1 MWLMSN
7 MAGKGAPIIFGTM
20 VNKKKAGDIILV
32 ALHFDAPGL
41 PSYAIAIKSTHFTI
55 FTLYDINFSSFCVT

>member
-7 MAGKGAPIIFGTM
+7 MVGKGAPIIFGTM

-32 ALHFDAPGL
+32 ALHVVAPGL
-41 PSYAIAIKSTHFTI
+41 PSYAIAIKSAHFTMVI
-55 FTLYDINFSSFCVT
+55 FLAAALKQC